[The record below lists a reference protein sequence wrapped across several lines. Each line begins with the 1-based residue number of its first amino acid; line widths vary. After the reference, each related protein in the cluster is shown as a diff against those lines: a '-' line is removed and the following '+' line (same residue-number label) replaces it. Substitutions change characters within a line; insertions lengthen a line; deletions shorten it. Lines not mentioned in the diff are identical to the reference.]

1 MYSHTDSAWAGWGGG
16 GGIPLGGGGGGRRT
30 ENRDHIYICRF
41 LYTYTYTC
49 THIKACICTVSYVQ
63 KHPTQNCSGGGP
75 GCSSQLALLAEN
87 GRLAF
92 RPGQGGLVQG
102 LLRVLEGFLGF
113 RVLRFRV

>member
-1 MYSHTDSAWAGWGGG
+1 MWKKCVQSHRFGLGRVGGG
-16 GGIPLGGGGGGRRT
+16 GHTIGGVGGGSA
-30 ENRDHIYICRF
+30 NREPGSYICRF

-102 LLRVLEGFLGF
+102 LLRVLEGLYG
-113 RVLRFRV
+113 V